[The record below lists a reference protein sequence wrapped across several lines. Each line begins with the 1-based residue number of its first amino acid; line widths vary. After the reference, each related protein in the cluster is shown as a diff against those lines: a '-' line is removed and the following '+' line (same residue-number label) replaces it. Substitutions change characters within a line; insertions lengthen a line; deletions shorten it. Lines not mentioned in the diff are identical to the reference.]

1 MKKHVSND
9 IRFCFICIMTH
20 FDIITSW
27 PHYVIYKQRA
37 LKPQKGS
44 SDRCFRF
51 LLLTEKPNTT
61 LATNWGL
68 QQEPCSEWPL
78 FYFMRSFRLF
88 SFVIWTVSFIML
100 WTVGLSC
107 QLCVRVI
114 ATWLADSSFRCV
126 AVIYVLVVFIDCG
139 ADCQILQGF
148 DQTTCL

>member
-1 MKKHVSND
+1 MIYVFVSSALWRILTSLRHGLTTSFISNVRWSLKKDPQIVALD
-9 IRFCFICIMTH
+9 FCFWLKNQIQP
-20 FDIITSW
+20 W
-27 PHYVIYKQRA
+27 PPTGGFNKSPVV
-37 LKPQKGS
+37 
-44 SDRCFRF
+44 SD
-51 LLLTEKPNTT
+51 PI
-61 LATNWGL
+61 
-68 QQEPCSEWPL
+68 

-114 ATWLADSSFRCV
+114 ATWLADSSFHCV